1 MYYPSGLSCPFIQW
15 ILSFSFV
22 FTVVIEY
29 NWSVL
34 NVTVK
39 LRLTNTY
46 LTESCIYLSLIWN
59 KKALRHYFLSSVIY
73 SSVYQNCFFS
83 HPPLCRCC
91 HLGKLNILF
100 LNFWFMYWNVLLLL
114 LFILFISKKFLFLY
128 QIYTIGILFSVF
140 LRPVGQLQDLA
151 DTYVWKQIS
160 HPTETRYSQMRRGW
174 NNKVALQHLC

>member
-1 MYYPSGLSCPFIQW
+1 MYYPSGLSCPFIQR

-39 LRLTNTY
+39 LRLTNTS

-91 HLGKLNILF
+91 HLGKLTILF
-100 LNFWFMYWNVLLLL
+100 LNFYLYIGMYFYYFYLYY
-114 LFILFISKKFLFLY
+114 LFLKNFFFLY
-128 QIYTIGILFSVF
+128 LIYNIGIIFSVF
-140 LRPVGQLQDLA
+140 LRPVGQFQDLA

-160 HPTETRYSQMRRGW
+160 HPTETRYSQIRRGW
-174 NNKVALQHLC
+174 NNKFALQHLC